1 MRALFQKSNFSKVY
15 HATLHYKQTKFL
27 IAFKRKQ
34 ESVVVLFKKRVF
46 FSFGTQRSK
55 MNAVCKAHLQ
65 TLSYSRKLVATRMKR
80 ETTKFDKLS
89 NFSCNEVLLKLPSSQ
104 TSLLSRLIAPS
115 AGLTRNIH
123 VLTDVD
129 VYDISSNEI
138 RRIAK
143 SRFGGFQEGFT
154 CVAVNC
160 PSCNHPLSTAAKN
173 DSNDLGKLH
182 INLRTGYSF
191 CTQCFLCGPWSSF
204 AKYIQ
209 ALDVYNLIKPEKAAS
224 CKGN

>member
-1 MRALFQKSNFSKVY
+1 
-15 HATLHYKQTKFL
+15 LHYKQTKFL

-173 DSNDLGKLH
+173 ASNDLGKLH